1 MTYILSKE
9 SLEKLQGVHPDLVR
23 VVKRAIEIT
32 QQDFVVHEGLRTL
45 ERQKRLVASG
55 ASRTLNSKHI
65 KQSDGYGHAVDLLPW
80 SDFDGNGK
88 SEISW
93 HWEHFY
99 PIAEAMRQA
108 AKELDIKVCWG
119 GNWSELNVYDKTAKQ
134 LVADY
139 VAVRR
144 RMGRQAFID
153 GPHFELIS

>member
-1 MTYILSKE
+1 MAYILGKS

-32 QQDFVVHEGLRTL
+32 QQDFVVHEGLRAL

-65 KQSDGYGHAVDLLPW
+65 RQLDGYGHAVDLLPLH
-80 SDFDGNGK
+80 GK

-108 AKELDIKVCWG
+108 AKELGIKVRWG
-119 GNWSELNVYDKTAKQ
+119 GNWSELNVYDKSAKQ

-139 VAVRR
+139 VAGRR

-153 GPHFELIS
+153 GPHFELI

>member
-32 QQDFVVHEGLRTL
+32 KQDFSVHEGLRTL
-45 ERQKRLVASG
+45 ERQKRLVANG

-65 KQSDGYGHAVDLLPW
+65 KQLDGYGHAVDLLPW

-99 PIAEAMRQA
+99 PIADAMRQA
-108 AKELDIKVCWG
+108 AKELGIKVRWG
-119 GNWSELNVYDKTAKQ
+119 GNWSELNVYDKSTKQ

-139 VAVRR
+139 VAGRR
-144 RMGRQAFID
+144 RLGRQAFID
-153 GPHFELIS
+153 GPHFELID

>member
-9 SLEKLQGVHPDLVR
+9 SLEKLQSVHPDLVC
-23 VVKRAIEIT
+23 VVKRAIEVT
-32 QQDFVVHEGLRTL
+32 KQDFVVYEGLRTL

-108 AKELDIKVCWG
+108 AKELDIKVRWG